1 MFSHLAD
8 EKTSYRWGQIALCV
22 VVLFFT
28 VLVLFGCDNS
38 AQQIAETNAKIAR
51 ACTPE
56 LGEERLLRWTVNAE
70 GHYLLY
76 VTIRQ
81 PIGRKGNTAQFV
93 IVSEDEIQ

>member
-1 MFSHLAD
+1 MFRCLAD
-8 EKTSYRWGQIALCV
+8 EDAKYRWGQIALCLV
-22 VVLFFT
+22 LLFFT
-28 VLVLFGCDNS
+28 VLIVTGCDDS
-38 AQQIAETNAKIAR
+38 AQQTAETNAKIAR

-56 LGEERLLRWTVNAE
+56 LGEERLLRWTVNAD

-81 PIGRKGNTAQFV
+81 PIGRKGNVAQFV